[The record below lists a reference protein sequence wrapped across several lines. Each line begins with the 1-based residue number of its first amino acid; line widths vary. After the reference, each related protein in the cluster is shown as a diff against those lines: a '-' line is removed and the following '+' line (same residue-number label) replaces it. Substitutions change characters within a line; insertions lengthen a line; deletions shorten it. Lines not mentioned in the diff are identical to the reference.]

1 MFLLICHLY
10 RSLANNRGNV
20 NLYAVTLCTVHAF
33 FPQYTEK
40 KIIVNFSSSFVQS
53 WILFNWNLS
62 RVRKTRWQLNND
74 RWRWLH
80 QLQHQMKSTSKN
92 KNSFK
97 YMPIWSHVFFLF
109 GIISSIAWLC
119 SRHSTYWASLV
130 FKSLY
135 TFFES
140 L

>member
-1 MFLLICHLY
+1 MPFFLNI
-10 RSLANNRGNV
+10 
-20 NLYAVTLCTVHAF
+20 
-33 FPQYTEK
+33 PKK

-80 QLQHQMKSTSKN
+80 QLHQHQMKSTSKN

-97 YMPIWSHVFFLF
+97 YMPIWSHAFFLF
-109 GIISSIAWLC
+109 DIISSIAWLC

-140 L
+140 LWFVWTIKAFTVSNQRYKTIT